1 MIFEDGADRLSR
13 NVGNYQSVLRNIIEE
28 RRSEIYIV
36 LYCIVLYCI
45 VLYCIV
51 LYCVVLCCVVLKST
65 DGALNV
71 HIKNKIMQ
79 QAKKILKTLG
89 MKNSTAV
96 FLTKLWTESIL
107 HNRVVCFVCLLWRR
121 DPTRAM
127 ASSFLRFL
135 DHTQRR
141 ITVGRTPLDE

>member
-1 MIFEDGADRLSR
+1 MDYVIFEDGADRLSR

-28 RRSEIYIV
+28 RRSEIY
-36 LYCIVLYCI
+36 I

>member
-1 MIFEDGADRLSR
+1 LDYVIFEDGADRLSR

-28 RRSEIYIV
+28 RRSEIY
-36 LYCIVLYCI
+36 I